1 MYDQFAHFRQGTTP
15 LTWSLPSAPPG
26 MEIDVRSAAITWKA
40 VTRAEPYTVVVKATN
55 SIGSDRMTFT
65 VVVRRS
71 YKAVLDPLPSGPFR
85 RASSVMISGK
95 VVFLVA
101 NSSLVGSKL
110 PVSIK

>member
-1 MYDQFAHFRQGTTP
+1 MLYQFVHFRQGTTP

-26 MEIDVRSAAITWKA
+26 MEIDVVSAAITWTA
-40 VTRAEPYTVVVKATN
+40 VARAEPYTVVVKVTN
-55 SIGSDRMTFT
+55 SIGSDQLTFT
-65 VVVRRS
+65 VVVRPS

-101 NSSLVGSKL
+101 NSSLVGSKV
-110 PVSIK
+110 PVTIK